1 LVKDV
6 GFYWYDYGSYQINGR
21 FGSGSISSIEVSV
34 TNNGTATINPVFD
47 VTVKKSGYV
56 ICSEN
61 NIEATFSR
69 QTSAGTEVKE
79 TLYMDCEID
88 SRGTY
93 EIKVDLKDVSDDRI
107 IIATDY
113 EYVTASKS

>member
-47 VTVKKSGYV
+47 VTV
-56 ICSEN
+56 
-61 NIEATFSR
+61 
-69 QTSAGTEVKE
+69 
-79 TLYMDCEID
+79 
-88 SRGTY
+88 
-93 EIKVDLKDVSDDRI
+93 
-107 IIATDY
+107 
-113 EYVTASKS
+113 